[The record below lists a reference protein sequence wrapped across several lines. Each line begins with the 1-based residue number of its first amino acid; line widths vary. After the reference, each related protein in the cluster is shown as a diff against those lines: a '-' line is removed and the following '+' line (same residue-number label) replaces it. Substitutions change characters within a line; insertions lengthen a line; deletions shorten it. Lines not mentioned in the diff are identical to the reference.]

1 MSLWRER
8 QAASARRRPTRPA
21 GATEILRPQFGDQR
35 SGGSGGPLSAAVV
48 HEGGAQMIQ
57 AQKIKDGRVNIM
69 DVVRLIDGA
78 QPDFIRS
85 PDRLPAL
92 YSTARHPNGEAPRI
106 MIASG
111 LLIVRAAL
119 HEWRAAE
126 FPAPHHQRV
135 FQHAASF

>member
-1 MSLWRER
+1 MSLCQRR
-8 QAASARRRPTRPA
+8 QTTFAPKEQSRRPMRPA
-21 GATEILRPQFGDQR
+21 KAVEILRPQFGDQR

-57 AQKIKDGRVNIM
+57 AQQIKDGRVNIV

-85 PDRLPAL
+85 PDRLAAF
-92 YSTARHPNGEAPRI
+92 YSAACHPNGETPRI
-106 MIASG
+106 VIASC

-119 HEWRAAE
+119 HEW
-126 FPAPHHQRV
+126 
-135 FQHAASF
+135 